1 MGDLPSIA
9 RALEAASIVAV
20 VRDKEASRAEEIV
33 GALLAAGVRALEVTA
48 PTPGCFD
55 LLKKHAGS
63 GAVLGVGT
71 VVEPIDVARAAAAGA
86 QFIVAP
92 NFDPAI
98 IAAAHDAGMVAIP
111 GAMTPTEIYAAHKAG
126 AEFVKIF
133 PISAIGGAKF
143 VRLLRGPLPNIPL
156 WVSGSVAIEEIP
168 EYLDAGVKLIGLTNA
183 LTGGDPAQIG
193 ARVAQALSLKR
204 SRTLL
209 LIEGPGGRKIEVDA
223 ASLAALPAAEH
234 VALSAMIPGRRGD
247 AVRLR
252 SLLER
257 AGIPRDAE
265 LEVAS
270 EDGSFTRSSPAAALY
285 DGGLLHHATDGAPL
299 SREAGGPLRLYVA
312 GGVSGCDNVKA
323 LARIAVRG

>member
-9 RALEAASIVAV
+9 RALEAAAIVAV
-20 VRDKEASRAEEIV
+20 VRDKEASRAAELVE
-33 GALLAAGVRALEVTA
+33 ALLAAGIRALEVTA

-71 VVEPIDVARAAAAGA
+71 VVEPIDVSRAAGAGA

-92 NFDPAI
+92 NFDPKI
-98 IAAAHDAGMVAIP
+98 IAAAHDAGLVAIP

-133 PISAIGGAKF
+133 PVSAIGGAKF

-183 LTGGDPAQIG
+183 LTAGDPAEIG
-193 ARVAQALSLKR
+193 ERVARALAMKK

-209 LIEGPGGRKIEVDA
+209 LIEGPAGRKIEVDSA
-223 ASLAALPAAEH
+223 TLASLPASEH
-234 VALSAMIPGRRGD
+234 VALGELVPGRRGD
-247 AVRLR
+247 AIRLR
-252 SLLER
+252 MLLER
-257 AGIPRDAE
+257 AGIPREASV
-265 LEVAS
+265 EVES
-270 EDGSFTRSSPAAALY
+270 DDGAFKRTSPAAALY
-285 DGGLLHHATDGAPL
+285 DGGLLHHATDGASL